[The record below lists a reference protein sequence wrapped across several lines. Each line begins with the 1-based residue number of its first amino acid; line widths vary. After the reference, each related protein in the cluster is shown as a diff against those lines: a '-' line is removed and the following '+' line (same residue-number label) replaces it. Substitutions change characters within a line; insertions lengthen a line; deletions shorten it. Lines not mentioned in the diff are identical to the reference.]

1 MTTAVVPAPTPAPA
15 PAPLAPHKERLLWL
29 VAIAFFLQSLDATI
43 LNTALPAMAKSL
55 GESPLKMQSVIVAY
69 SLTTAMLIPASGW
82 IADRFGTKR
91 VFGWAIAVFVLG
103 SVLCALS
110 PSLNFLIAARVVQG
124 VGGAMMLPVG
134 RLAVLR
140 THPKGDF
147 IRAMSFIAIPGQVG
161 SLLGPTL
168 GGWLVEVASWNWI
181 FWINVPVGLLGVWA
195 TRRWMP
201 ESPHIPPRKFD
212 GVGYA
217 LLSFGMVAISVAL
230 DGMSGMGLGAAVVVV
245 LMVFGM
251 ASLASYWMHALRV
264 PDPLFPLVL
273 FRVRSLRVGLLGNLF
288 ARFGTGAAPFLIPLL
303 LQIGLGMSPM
313 NAGMMMLATV
323 LGSMLVKRIA
333 VRTVQRFGYRKVL
346 QVNSIMVALMLASF
360 GLTSPGQPAWLL
372 LLQLF
377 IFGGFNSMQFSAMN
391 SVTLKDLDGEF
402 ASSGNSLLSMVQMLA
417 MGIGVALA
425 GALLTGYSEMWQGNP
440 QKSLLAIHAT
450 FVTAA
455 LMTLAATLVF
465 SQLDQVEPVKP
476 APDGGDA

>member
-1 MTTAVVPAPTPAPA
+1 MPNAAAPA
-15 PAPLAPHKERLLWL
+15 PIAPHKERLLWL
-29 VAIAFFLQSLDATI
+29 VAIAFFLQALDSTI

-55 GESPLKMQSVIVAY
+55 GESPLQMQSVIVAY

-82 IADRFGTKR
+82 VADRFGTQR
-91 VFGWAIAVFVLG
+91 VFAWAIALFVLG

-110 PSLNFLIAARVVQG
+110 PSLKFLIAARVVQG

-140 THPKGDF
+140 NHPKGDF
-147 IRAMSFIAIPGQVG
+147 IRAMSFIAIPAQVG
-161 SLLGPTL
+161 PMLGPTL
-168 GGWLVEVASWNWI
+168 GGWLVEVASWNWV
-181 FWINVPVGLLGVWA
+181 FWINVPVGLFGIWA

-201 ESPHIPPRKFD
+201 GSPQIAPRKFD

-230 DGMSGMGLGAAVVVV
+230 DGLSGMGFGMAQVLV
-245 LMVFGM
+245 LMVFGL

-264 PDPLFPLVL
+264 PEPLFAPVL

-288 ARFGTGAAPFLIPLL
+288 ARFGSGAAPFLIPLL
-303 LQIGLGMSPM
+303 LQVGLGMQPM

-323 LGSMLVKRIA
+323 VGSMLVKRIA
-333 VRTVQRFGYRKVL
+333 VRTVQRFGYRHVL
-346 QVNSIMVALMLASF
+346 QVNSVMLAVMLGSF
-360 GLTSPGQPAWLL
+360 GLTSPGQPHWLL

-377 IFGGFNSMQFSAMN
+377 IFGAFNSLQFSAMN
-391 SVTLKDLDGEF
+391 SVTLKDLEGDF
-402 ASSGNSLLSMVQMLA
+402 VSSGNSLLSMVQMLA

-425 GALLTGYSEMWQGNP
+425 GAMLTTFSGMWQADP
-440 QKSLLAIHAT
+440 QKSLRAIHAT
-450 FVTAA
+450 FVTVA
-455 LMTLAATLVF
+455 LLTLAATLVF
-465 SQLDQVEPVKP
+465 SQLDKDEPVRP

>member
-1 MTTAVVPAPTPAPA
+1 MTADTAA
-15 PAPLAPHKERLLWL
+15 PAPLSPTKEPLLWL

-55 GESPLKMQSVIVAY
+55 NQSPLKMQSVIVAY
-69 SLTTAMLIPASGW
+69 SLTTALLIPASGW
-82 IADRFGTKR
+82 VADRFGTKR
-91 VFGWAIAVFVLG
+91 VFGWAIALFVLG

-124 VGGAMMLPVG
+124 IGGAMMLPVG

-147 IRAMSFIAIPGQVG
+147 IRAMSFIAIPGQIG
-161 SLLGPTL
+161 ALLGPTL

-181 FWINVPVGLLGVWA
+181 FWINVPVGLFGIWA
-195 TRRWMP
+195 TRRWMTEGAP
-201 ESPHIPPRKFD
+201 IPPRKFD

-230 DGMSGMGLGAAVVVV
+230 DGMSGMGLGTAVVVV

-264 PDPLFPLVL
+264 PEPLFAPAL

-303 LQIGLGMSPM
+303 LQVGLGLAPM

-323 LGSMLVKRIA
+323 IGSMLVKRIA
-333 VRTVQRFGYRKVL
+333 VQTVQRFGYKRVL
-346 QVNSIMVALMLASF
+346 QVNSVMVAIMLATF
-360 GLTSPGQPAWLL
+360 ALTSPGQPTWLL

-391 SVTLKDLDGEF
+391 SVTLKDLEGEH
-402 ASSGNSLLSMVQMLA
+402 ASAGNSLLSMVQMLA

-425 GALLTGYSEMWQGNP
+425 GALLSGYSEMWQTDPN
-440 QKSLLAIHAT
+440 KAMLAIHAT
-450 FVTAA
+450 FVTVA
-455 LMTLAATLVF
+455 LMTLAATLVY
-465 SQLDQVEPVKP
+465 SQLDNDEPVKP